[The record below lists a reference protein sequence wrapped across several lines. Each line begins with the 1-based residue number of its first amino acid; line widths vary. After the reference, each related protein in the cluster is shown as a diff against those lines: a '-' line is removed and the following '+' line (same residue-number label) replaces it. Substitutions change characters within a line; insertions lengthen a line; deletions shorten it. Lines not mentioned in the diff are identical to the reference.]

1 MGKIW
6 HQLDISDFAILFGC
20 SIALA
25 IEIVTLLRVLHGSR
39 YGFVIKILATL
50 IGGNLA
56 RLASE
61 AVFMNMLKTEDF
73 STKKF

>member
-6 HQLDISDFAILFGC
+6 HQLDISDFAVLFGF
-20 SIALA
+20 STTLV
-25 IEIVTLLRVLHGSR
+25 IEIVTLLRVLYGSR
-39 YGFVIKILATL
+39 HRFVIKILATF

-56 RLASE
+56 RLGAE
-61 AVFMNMLKTEDF
+61 TVWINMLKTEDF